1 MCTIDSGLI
10 AAEKNTRSYESFPSI
25 LRSIPP
31 KKKPTEGQVARPKEV
46 LQTKAPAVCPEIGR
60 DRMGPGIP
68 KVFPQK
74 KDPLMAWP
82 TALVI

>member
-10 AAEKNTRSYESFPSI
+10 AAEKILGAMNHSHRFSVPS
-25 LRSIPP
+25 PP
-31 KKKPTEGQVARPKEV
+31 KKKPTGGQVARPKEV

-74 KDPLMAWP
+74 KDPLMA
-82 TALVI
+82 